1 MAGGG
6 QKGAS
11 FLGENNV
18 WISVLTALVILLL
31 GFGPRACDF
40 EDDPTPIEQHAEDC
54 ETAWSDNEKGA
65 PDEEAKTLVTSEF
78 CDAHNQAAIATVKL
92 EDQQK
97 FAEAQD
103 DVQEAQTP

>member
-18 WISVLTALVILLL
+18 WIAGLTAAVILLL

-40 EDDPTPIEQHAEDC
+40 GEDPTPIDEHETACEQ
-54 ETAWSDNEKGA
+54 AWSDNEKGD

-78 CDAHNQAAIATVKL
+78 CDTHNRAAIATVKL

-103 DVQEAQTP
+103 DVQEAQVP